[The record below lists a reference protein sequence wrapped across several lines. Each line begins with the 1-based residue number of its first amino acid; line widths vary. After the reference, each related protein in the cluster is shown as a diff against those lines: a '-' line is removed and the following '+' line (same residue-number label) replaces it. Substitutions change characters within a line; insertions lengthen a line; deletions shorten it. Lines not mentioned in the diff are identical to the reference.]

1 MEASFAITPDIA
13 AELAAELAAKL
24 DMRLDPAAAAGEG
37 AAVPLPEPDLHYLA
51 ARTALFSPGEDAGKV
66 YEVTQGVLMITRLLP
81 DGRRQIL
88 DIAGAGRVIGLTWS
102 DAHDCA
108 AIALR
113 DSIVRR
119 HDSNGSSAVA
129 LNAARFADALFGE
142 VHRLR
147 NLATALGRKTATER
161 LAGFLLDLA
170 GEDADPPVRIDL
182 PVTRNEIADH
192 LGLALETVSRT
203 FSRLR
208 RDGIMRIETSQK
220 LTILDR
226 AALRRLADGG
236 PF

>member
-13 AELAAELAAKL
+13 TNLAAES
-24 DMRLDPAAAAGEG
+24 DVRLDPATAARGGPAIRH
-37 AAVPLPEPDLHYLA
+37 PEPDLHYLA
-51 ARTALFSPGEDAGKV
+51 ARAALFNPGEAAGKV
-66 YEVTQGVLMITRLLP
+66 YEVTQGVLLITRLLP

-119 HDSNGSSAVA
+119 YDRNGSGAVA

-147 NLATALGRKTATER
+147 DLATALGRKTATER

-170 GEDADPPVRIDL
+170 GEDANPPIRIDL

-226 AALRRLADGG
+226 AALRRLADGTQ
-236 PF
+236 P